1 MWPNK
6 DKPGYPENKGYHF
19 IYAGN
24 NDPDPW
30 FWNGEYWG
38 YGNGPIH
45 TPKEMLDRGYKYK
58 SRCYNEQDLIE
69 ACKKQRLATAQD
81 MVDILD
87 EATDRM
93 TAKLEAI
100 TSISETFKM
109 ALERLQD
116 GTDEQE

>member
-6 DKPGYPENKGYHF
+6 DKPGYPENPEIQGWHF
-19 IYAGN
+19 IDEHPRWWDGQFWDWHN
-24 NDPDPW
+24 NTLSPESISSKG
-30 FWNGEYWG
+30 FIY
-38 YGNGPIH
+38 NGP
-45 TPKEMLDRGYKYK
+45 
-58 SRCYNEQDLIE
+58 CYYEQDIIK
-69 ACKKQRLATAQD
+69 ACKKQSLATAQD

-116 GTDEQE
+116 GTHEQE